1 MLNNRVTSHRPT
13 VLWFGLRMAI
23 IVAVLATML
32 QAAIIN
38 PPKAFASTYDCE
50 SNPRVTSGSCYG
62 MVSWFGGTFGV
73 TEHIYVNPLTC
84 TNCHASNG
92 YKLNEEVWLVDENS
106 GGYVEV
112 GYGARPLQNGA
123 QWYFWANTPP
133 NQGQARFDL
142 APVPAADYYNYTGF
156 KMTRNRQGNGNVL
169 VQVWSAGYNW
179 STVTSNS
186 MGGSNWTGNRIDIG
200 SELRGSN
207 YGGPIFQSSNGWIR
221 WTGSQW
227 QTNDG
232 LYHYQTDS
240 GTTAIDNPQWVYWY
254 LFPWQTSDGGLLY
267 ESCGC

>member
-1 MLNNRVTSHRPT
+1 MPNLETT
-13 VLWFGLRMAI
+13 VLIHLAI

-142 APVPAADYYNYTGF
+142 APVPAADYYNHAFRSFLGWL
-156 KMTRNRQGNGNVL
+156 TRFCG
-169 VQVWSAGYNW
+169 QVR
-179 STVTSNS
+179 VD
-186 MGGSNWTGNRIDIG
+186 R
-200 SELRGSN
+200 LRE
-207 YGGPIFQSSNGWIR
+207 IQQR
-221 WTGSQW
+221 
-227 QTNDG
+227 
-232 LYHYQTDS
+232 
-240 GTTAIDNPQWVYWY
+240 
-254 LFPWQTSDGGLLY
+254 
-267 ESCGC
+267 